1 MIIVCDVVEWQI
13 QSTHLTR
20 SRHRYLLRSFMQT
33 SVNKCEEKKRA
44 ALGTAREC
52 VNYSA
57 TSERTSASNFTKE
70 KRMWISWLC
79 CIATA
84 SSVRLIVCWNV
95 GSRAAGNLHNHSGT
109 DMQYMQLIEIVSW
122 WMKCSVNA
130 RTFSASMQFTPN
142 GRPIHWVLFAGGKLC
157 EIFFSLTK

>member
-1 MIIVCDVVEWQI
+1 MNEWQCLVCVRTSSLHCVSMQRSDNDDNCVRRRVEWQI
-13 QSTHLTR
+13 QSTHLTRSR

-33 SVNKCEEKKRA
+33 SVNKCEEKKRP

-52 VNYSA
+52 VNYLA

-84 SSVRLIVCWNV
+84 FSVQLIVCWNV

-109 DMQYMQLIEIVSW
+109 ECHTCNSF
-122 WMKCSVNA
+122 K
-130 RTFSASMQFTPN
+130 
-142 GRPIHWVLFAGGKLC
+142 
-157 EIFFSLTK
+157 